1 MYTDEFFDKLDEQ
14 KTLDRVARFF
24 ADDLDRL
31 LALSGNNRTY
41 ITSPNLEDPGASSNT
56 NSRDALLIN
65 GITTQL
71 TVDATVTAINHCS
84 YNSQIILKNLLINKH
99 TWAEIER
106 MLYSSHSKVASL
118 RRKALFEFAD
128 NFIYEQVKLGCQP
141 VVDLHIYEQT
151 QNKLGTP

>member
-1 MYTDEFFDKLDEQ
+1 MYSDEFFDKIDEK

-24 ADDLDRL
+24 SDDLDRL

-41 ITSPNLEDPGASSNT
+41 VTSPNLEDPGASSNT
-56 NSRDALLIN
+56 NSRDAVLIN

-84 YNSQIILKNLLINKH
+84 YNSQVILKNLLINKH

-106 MLYSSHSKVASL
+106 MLYSSHSKVAAL
-118 RRKALFEFAD
+118 RKKALFEFAD
-128 NFIYEQVKLGCQP
+128 NFTYQQVKYNCKP
-141 VVDLHIYEQT
+141 VVDLHVYA
-151 QNKLGTP
+151 

>member
-41 ITSPNLEDPGASSNT
+41 ITSPNLDNPGSPSHV
-56 NSRDALLIN
+56 NSRDSVLIN

-84 YNSQIILKNLLINKH
+84 YNSQVILKNLLIKKH

-106 MLYSSHSKVASL
+106 MLYSSHSKVAAL
-118 RRKALFEFAD
+118 RKKALFEFAD
-128 NFIYEQVKLGCQP
+128 NFTYQQVKFHCKP
-141 VVDLHIYEQT
+141 VVDLHVYA
-151 QNKLGTP
+151 